1 MRKIVIAQIGL
12 AQIAVYI
19 LLWLWNEYTASL
31 FSLIFGAIFL
41 FLLLISII
49 VEFIE
54 PSKVPR
60 WYFGIMAVS
69 VAAPI
74 LAALIYVGINGR
86 PEWLS

>member
-1 MRKIVIAQIGL
+1 MRKLLILEIGVAQVAL
-12 AQIAVYI
+12 YM
-19 LLWLWNEYTASL
+19 LLWLWDEYNASL

-41 FLLLISII
+41 FIFLISII
-49 VEFIE
+49 VEWIE

-60 WYFGIMAVS
+60 WYFGLMAVS

-86 PEWLS
+86 PEWLG